1 MSSKKII
8 VIGSSNTDMTVKTE
22 YLPKPGETVLGDGF
36 IMTPGGKGANQAV
49 AVKRLG
55 GDVSFVAKVGND
67 VFGKNAIEHYKNEG
81 IDTELI
87 TASSKPSGIALISV
101 DKSGENSIVVA
112 SGANL
117 DLSPDDIMAIEPEII
132 KADIML
138 LQLEIPME
146 TVLAAARIAYK
157 AGVYVVLNP
166 APASPIPD
174 ELFKYVSLFIPN
186 ETELAKYSGVDTDS
200 IEDVRKAAQIMISK
214 GVKGLVVTLG
224 SRGSMIFDNGE
235 SHVVEA
241 KKVKVMDTTAAG
253 DTFCGGICVALSE
266 GKSLEEAVVFA
277 TSASAIT
284 VQHMGAQCSIPFR
297 KDIQI

>member
-117 DLSPDDIMAIEPEII
+117 DLSPDDIMAIKPEII

-157 AGVYVVLNP
+157 AGIYVVLNP

-297 KDIQI
+297 KDIKI